1 LNDILERLEASLGP
15 LSGEPVAL
23 HGGITNRNYR
33 ATLGGKDYVIR
44 MPGKD
49 TELLGIDREAERV
62 ANGTAAMYGLAPA
75 VAGWMEDC
83 LVTEFVACKTVE
95 QEDVARSVEEI
106 ARALHTFHESGVRL
120 SAHFW
125 VPDLLAHYAEV
136 AERRGAL
143 LDPSYKAAQLVAER
157 IEVAL
162 PLTEPQP
169 CHNDLLSANLIRAQG
184 DGRLMIVDWEYAG
197 MGHPLFD
204 LGNLAVNNELGEQ
217 AEERLLV
224 AYYEATPTDVQRAT
238 LKVMRVLSD
247 AREGAWAVVQARLS
261 QLDFDFA
268 GYADKHF
275 ERLQSTTARLEFDE
289 WLSHIEHTT
298 RKDPHHGKTA

>member
-1 LNDILERLEASLGP
+1 
-15 LSGEPVAL
+15 
-23 HGGITNRNYR
+23 
-33 ATLGGKDYVIR
+33 
-44 MPGKD
+44 
-49 TELLGIDREAERV
+49 
-62 ANGTAAMYGLAPA
+62 
-75 VAGWMEDC
+75 
-83 LVTEFVACKTVE
+83 
-95 QEDVARSVEEI
+95 
-106 ARALHTFHESGVRL
+106 
-120 SAHFW
+120 
-125 VPDLLAHYAEV
+125 V

-217 AEERLLV
+217 